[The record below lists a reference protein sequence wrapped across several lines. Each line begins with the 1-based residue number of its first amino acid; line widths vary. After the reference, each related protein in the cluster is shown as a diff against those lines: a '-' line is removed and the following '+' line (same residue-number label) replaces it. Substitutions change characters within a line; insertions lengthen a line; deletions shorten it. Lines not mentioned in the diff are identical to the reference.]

1 MLVFVGNTA
10 LHDCAESGSL
20 EIMKLLFTF
29 GAVIEKDSY
38 GLTPL
43 LAAAVAGH
51 ARIVEYLTSLPQ
63 CSVAD
68 RIDALQLLGATFVDK
83 KRDVAS
89 AAKVWKIAMLERQ
102 LAKPGTLP
110 DVLTAPV
117 AAYSNASEPRT
128 TGELAELILDPDTV
142 RMNALCVRER
152 ILGAVHPDTAY
163 YVRYRGAVYADS
175 GDFARCILLWTHAVD
190 MQRSHLEPLSVAT
203 QVQLLFIVSLINLII

>member
-1 MLVFVGNTA
+1 
-10 LHDCAESGSL
+10 
-20 EIMKLLFTF
+20 MKLLFTY

-43 LAAAVAGH
+43 LAASVAGH

-63 CSVAD
+63 CSVAE

-102 LAKPGTLP
+102 LARPGTLP
-110 DVLTAPV
+110 DVPGVPV
-117 AAYSNASEPRT
+117 PAYGNAVEPRSS
-128 TGELAELILDPDTV
+128 GELAELILEPDCV
-142 RMNALCVRER
+142 RMNALIVRER

-175 GDFARCILLWTHAVD
+175 GDFGRCIELWTHAVD

-203 QVQLLFIVSLINLII
+203 QVISLIRQFIIIIIIMYI